1 MKKFL
6 FLMGLFLSIAA
17 VSKAQGNGGQLN
29 QNNYLK
35 LVYKGKVNG
44 VPQMD
49 IINKQNCTVVTN
61 VDYGGVAM
69 PNITIAANA
78 TYTYALTAGFVPFKV
93 KATDKC
99 DPLISGDNGWVEYK
113 NIVDLPVKFREI
125 RIKKLPPKY

>member
-1 MKKFL
+1 MKRFV
-6 FLMGLFLSIAA
+6 FLMGMFLAITA
-17 VSKAQGNGGQLN
+17 VGFAQGNGGQLN

-49 IINKQNCTVVTN
+49 IINKQNCSVVAD
-61 VDYGGVAM
+61 VDYGGVAR
-69 PNITIAANA
+69 PSITLAPNA
-78 TYTYALTAGFVPFKV
+78 TYTYALTDGFVPFKV
-93 KATDKC
+93 KATDRC

-125 RIKKLPPKY
+125 RIRRVPPKY